1 MKMDTAYTEID
12 ISEEFERLWDTA
24 LLGPDAAAQPSEA
37 LRYHLGVPLAPRPLH
52 AEAFRAWLLP

>member
-24 LLGPDAAAQPSEA
+24 LLGPDAAALPSEA
-37 LRYHLGVPLAPRPLH
+37 LRYHLGAPLAPRPLH